1 MAATGNK
8 RNYSILVGIEL
19 DTSDVQKQLDGIK
32 SRDIKVKIDVEGN
45 EKIKETSETMA
56 KLPKQS
62 KTIKAHVDKASNSIK
77 NMGLTFQ
84 QANDIMQ
91 KSVDIIGRML
101 DSVFELDGA
110 LVEFQKVSDLAGAS
124 LDAYVDKLTQMGL
137 EVGRTGKPKGQ
148 SRNVQMVNVH

>member
-1 MAATGNK
+1 
-8 RNYSILVGIEL
+8 
-19 DTSDVQKQLDGIK
+19 
-32 SRDIKVKIDVEGN
+32 
-45 EKIKETSETMA
+45 MA
-56 KLPKQS
+56 KLPKRS
-62 KTIKAHVDKASNSIK
+62 KTIKAHVDKASKSIK

-91 KSVDIIGRML
+91 RSIHIIGNML
-101 DSVFELDGA
+101 DSVFELDDA
-110 LVEFQKVSDLAGAS
+110 LVDFQKVSELSGAS